1 MSDFT
6 NKPVKL
12 SEEEVLN
19 NCAKMSYE
27 TINRLCNFFTADEPS
42 TYLAYLHYNK
52 GKLTEEE
59 IADCKER
66 YEIVLHNRNVKNKIV
81 NEKILN
87 KRAEDCCKE
96 EGLTCINGDEELA
109 ELTDVSNNEIE
120 N

>member
-19 NCAKMSYE
+19 NCAKISYE
-27 TINRLCNFFTADEPS
+27 TINKLCNFFTADEPS

-59 IADCKER
+59 IAECKER

-81 NEKILN
+81 NERLLN

-96 EGLTCINGDEELA
+96 EGLTPICPNDIE
-109 ELTDVSNNEIE
+109 ELTDVPLNEIE